1 MLGKGW
7 ISAAQCQDSQRD
19 KARLVDGWE
28 MDGTGSPSDPR
39 RRWAESRPSLAVRE
53 VGEELREVIEAQV
66 SWSLQFK
73 VGSMSS
79 VTNTLV

>member
-1 MLGKGW
+1 
-7 ISAAQCQDSQRD
+7 
-19 KARLVDGWE
+19 

-39 RRWAESRPSLAVRE
+39 RRWAESRRSFAVRE
-53 VGEELREVIEAQV
+53 VGEELREAIIAQV

-73 VGSMSS
+73 VGIMSS